1 MILEIFLSILRMA
14 TPLIFATM
22 AGLLCERS
30 GVVNIALEGLLL
42 MGAFVAAATGFY
54 FHSAWIG
61 WALAGISGI
70 ILSCLLAWLTIQKKS
85 DQVISGMAINLL
97 VFGTIP
103 FLSKV
108 IFNSTGSTPGMALEN
123 RFTIEPIFMA
133 FAVVI
138 LISIFLRSTYLGL
151 WLTFAGE
158 NPESLNASGISTY
171 KIRWFSVLTAG
182 GLAAWGGASLSVFL
196 ASSYSPQ
203 MSGGRGFMALAA
215 LILGRWHPWKSLLAC
230 LFFGMTDALQIRLQG
245 APIFGLTLP
254 VQWIQMLPYLVTIV
268 ALAGFLGASRA
279 PRALGK

>member
-1 MILEIFLSILRMA
+1 MILEIILSTLRMA

-42 MGAFVAAATGFY
+42 TGAFVAAATGFY
-54 FHSAWIG
+54 FHSAWAG
-61 WALAGISGI
+61 WVFGGLSGI
-70 ILSCLLAWLTIQKKS
+70 ILSILLAWLTIEKKS
-85 DQVISGMAINLL
+85 DHVVSGMAINLL

-108 IFNSTGSTPGMALEN
+108 IFNSTGSTPGMNLEN
-123 RFTIEPIFMA
+123 RFTLEPILMA
-133 FAVVI
+133 FAVVA
-138 LISIFLRSTYLGL
+138 LVSLFLRSTYLGL

-158 NPESLNASGISTY
+158 NPECLKASGVSTS
-171 KIRWFSVLTAG
+171 KVRWFSL
-182 GLAAWGGASLSVFL
+182 LAAGFLAGCGGASLSVFL

-230 LFFGMTDALQIRLQG
+230 LFFGLTDAVQIRLQG
-245 APIFGLTLP
+245 TPILGVVLP
-254 VQWIQMLPYLVTIV
+254 VQWVQMLPYIVTIL
-268 ALAGFLGASRA
+268 ALAGLLGARRPPA
-279 PRALGK
+279 ALGK

>member
-1 MILEIFLSILRMA
+1 MLVEILMSILRMA

-30 GVVNIALEGLLL
+30 GVINIALEGLLL
-42 MGAFVAAATGFY
+42 MGAFVGAATGFY
-54 FHSAWIG
+54 FHSAWLG
-61 WALAGISGI
+61 WGFAGISGI

-97 VFGTIP
+97 VFGAIP

-108 IFNSTGSTPGMALEN
+108 IFNSTGSTPGMQLEN
-123 RFTIEPIFMA
+123 RFTIEPVLMA
-133 FAVVI
+133 FAVVA
-138 LISIFLRSTYLGL
+138 LISLFLRSTYLGL

-158 NPESLNASGISTY
+158 NPESLNASGISTK
-171 KIRWFSVLTAG
+171 KIRWFSVLTSG
-182 GLAAWGGASLSVFL
+182 LLAAWGGASLSVFL

-230 LFFGMTDALQIRLQG
+230 LFFGTTEALQIRLQG
-245 APIFGLTLP
+245 TPIFGVVLP
-254 VQWIQMLPYLVTIV
+254 VQWVQMLPYLVTIL
-268 ALAGFLGASRA
+268 ALSGFLGSSR
-279 PRALGK
+279 PPQALGK

>member
-1 MILEIFLSILRMA
+1 MFLEILLSVLRMA

-30 GVVNIALEGLLL
+30 GIINIALEGLLL
-42 MGAFVAAATGFY
+42 MGAFVGAATGFY
-54 FHSAWIG
+54 FQSAWVG
-61 WALAGISGI
+61 WGFAGLSGI
-70 ILSCLLAWLTIQKKS
+70 ILSSLLAWLTIQKKS

-97 VFGTIP
+97 IFGAIP

-123 RFTIEPIFMA
+123 RFTIEPVLMA
-133 FAVVI
+133 FSVVA
-138 LISIFLRSTYLGL
+138 LISIFLRSTYMGL

-158 NPESLNASGISTY
+158 YPESLNASGISPK
-171 KIRWFSVLTAG
+171 KIRWFSVLCAG
-182 GLAAWGGASLSVFL
+182 ALAAWGGASLSVFL

-245 APIFGLTLP
+245 SPIFGLTLP
-254 VQWIQMLPYLVTIV
+254 VQWVQMLPYIVTVV
-268 ALAGFLGASRA
+268 ALAGFLGGSRA
-279 PRALGK
+279 PTALGK